1 MIQRGFG
8 YYTQEWKQSV
18 GYKTVLI
25 VIKVIVYEGLDQSGS
40 CAVGEK

>member
-1 MIQRGFG
+1 MIQHGFG
-8 YYTQEWKQSV
+8 YNTQEWKQSV

-25 VIKVIVYEGLDQSGS
+25 VSKVMVYEELDQSDR